1 MLETSLKSVAHAYGM
16 TLDISFEQAIKDTP
30 QFRSSMYVFADELDE
45 LEKWLDNIAKTCRLY
60 TDSMSKINDI
70 GLAISRRMVV
80 NKCISLLDGTAN
92 MRTVSES
99 MITLHGLRQKMIDGM
114 NEGVISIIQTIISK
128 DIRELKEAR
137 RNYEKDIE
145 KIEMSISRYVAL
157 PKSKETSAL
166 VEDSFVLFEARKQF
180 IKTSINYVSKII
192 ILKYTLDSQIP
203 DILKTC
209 VKVHADYLEAGWDA
223 FNGIDVVLKTLGPK
237 LDNLRETRDE
247 TMKRLDII
255 RREYEERAIENARPK
270 LKYTLENEK
279 QVFQKS
285 TLKTSNPAQIEREG
299 YLFRKSSKG
308 GSVWTRRYFTIKN
321 TTISYCTVATTGTHK
336 GKLMATSACSLE
348 SCDVRVAKTEDRR
361 FCFEVQILPKTLF
374 VLQAEHEE
382 DMKAWITTIENSK
395 MFPSNCSGIP
405 ATLES
410 NNSESFET
418 SSDDESDEGETLH
431 QLKVQRRGCIQS
443 KKDNTLEY
451 SSEDDSF
458 ESGNN
463 DIDTD
468 DGSEKASPRLPESH
482 SLSKIDDLIADNR
495 VEYSEIFM
503 TKKNHELHH
512 HFKSI
517 PPREDLLEVISI
529 FLQKDIAIQGRLF
542 ITPSRLCFHSNIFG
556 YVTLF
561 NFKTYG
567 KCDRVYSSIM
577 LVWNNVRSATPLSAQ
592 DLYNQ
597 IQLLTRGQ
605 FDRDKDAQ
613 LQHQKTLDKKSF
625 LDSTEADTQ
634 ADDKRMVSDA
644 SVKKMSTFEYTLPES
659 VQAPTGEISCGCT
672 DHLEKKEV
680 DVILPVTAK
689 KLFDLL
695 FKEKSAPIWE
705 RLDKRRGGTNRKES
719 IWTSGPTPNREV
731 SYILAMNNPMVKLR
745 EVDVKETDHI
755 LKQNEWITY
764 SVELRSLTPQVPF
777 GDCFSPAMRFCIS
790 WVSKDSCRLIVTI
803 AVNFT
808 KNTMMKGIIKS
819 SGLKGL
825 AETCA
830 DLLVILREVTGQDNE
845 TSKENMENLDE
856 AGNVSKALGD
866 RSTDGFKTSDTARW
880 RSTPARD
887 DGKFILKGVTLYTI
901 IGITILSLLINARM
915 WFILLPGLSG
925 PQISDARSQFQS
937 TERQFIPADQ
947 GKDSYLRATSQID
960 WATELQSASLKSISP
975 RMREFLRLQFGVN
988 KDTEMDK
995 FPISLQPAKNNLLM
1009 RTLESMQFGRMHTK
1023 LVHWQRMISDTRT
1036 ELVSLEK
1043 VLDGMEI
1050 HLVWS
1055 MYFNWVQD
1063 DLKSKCK
1070 GLENGQNHTSGHLCS
1085 FVVDELEIP

>member
-99 MITLHGLRQKMIDGM
+99 MITLHGLRQKM
-114 NEGVISIIQTIISK
+114 
-128 DIRELKEAR
+128 EAR

-410 NNSESFET
+410 NNSESLRRAVTMKSRIFRNIH
-418 SSDDESDEGETLH
+418 DEKTMSY
-431 QLKVQRRGCIQS
+431 IIIS
-443 KKDNTLEY
+443 NP
-451 SSEDDSF
+451 F
-458 ESGNN
+458 
-463 DIDTD
+463 
-468 DGSEKASPRLPESH
+468 LPE
-482 SLSKIDDLIADNR
+482 KI
-495 VEYSEIFM
+495 SW
-503 TKKNHELHH
+503 K
-512 HFKSI
+512 
-517 PPREDLLEVISI
+517 
-529 FLQKDIAIQGRLF
+529 
-542 ITPSRLCFHSNIFG
+542 
-556 YVTLF
+556 F

-659 VQAPTGEISCGCT
+659 VQAPTGEISY
-672 DHLEKKEV
+672 
-680 DVILPVTAK
+680 
-689 KLFDLL
+689 
-695 FKEKSAPIWE
+695 
-705 RLDKRRGGTNRKES
+705 RKES

-755 LKQNEWITY
+755 LKQNEWI
-764 SVELRSLTPQVPF
+764 
-777 GDCFSPAMRFCIS
+777 
-790 WVSKDSCRLIVTI
+790 
-803 AVNFT
+803 
-808 KNTMMKGIIKS
+808 